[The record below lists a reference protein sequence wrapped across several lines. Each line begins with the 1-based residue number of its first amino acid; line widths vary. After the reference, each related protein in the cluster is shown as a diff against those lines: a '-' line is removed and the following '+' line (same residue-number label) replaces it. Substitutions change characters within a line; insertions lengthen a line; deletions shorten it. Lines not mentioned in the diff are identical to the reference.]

1 MKKSS
6 SATSLVSL
14 EFQPSLLCQHKSTI
28 LFPQMHLSDSH
39 QVVPCKCTL
48 NLLMRSQG
56 LEKLPMN
63 EFFDSEF
70 HSFSLL
76 KDQANLHH
84 ITSLFSFLKKSFSP
98 YNETANQ
105 LEITLFQYFT
115 SYICVYLW
123 CVLTNVS
130 SGHVL
135 SHKRHFLGKL
145 SAWTL
150 NKHRFKKEL
159 QNFTSLQITACSL
172 LAY

>member
-1 MKKSS
+1 
-6 SATSLVSL
+6 
-14 EFQPSLLCQHKSTI
+14 
-28 LFPQMHLSDSH
+28 
-39 QVVPCKCTL
+39 
-48 NLLMRSQG
+48 MRSQG

-115 SYICVYLW
+115 SYIYVFICDV
-123 CVLTNVS
+123 
-130 SGHVL
+130 
-135 SHKRHFLGKL
+135 FL
-145 SAWTL
+145 
-150 NKHRFKKEL
+150 
-159 QNFTSLQITACSL
+159 QM
-172 LAY
+172 

>member
-115 SYICVYLW
+115 SYIYVFICDV
-123 CVLTNVS
+123 
-130 SGHVL
+130 
-135 SHKRHFLGKL
+135 FL
-145 SAWTL
+145 
-150 NKHRFKKEL
+150 
-159 QNFTSLQITACSL
+159 QM
-172 LAY
+172 